1 MWAKL
6 KDRFSARK
14 DKNLKKLHL
23 YFICFNLLILSFFS
37 CNKKDVNNPYSS
49 ERNQLKKSIEATDV
63 IEAEKSKELEK
74 SLSKNQK
81 SEDLKIDYDLT
92 NMSSTMIYAEVFN
105 MLIEPEKYENK
116 RVKMKGFFTIYN
128 EGSKDE
134 VYSVIVPDST
144 ACCQQGIEFFYDFKD
159 NKPVANSEITVTGIF
174 NVHMLSDGI
183 SYNYIKAEKI
193 Q

>member
-1 MWAKL
+1 MK
-6 KDRFSARK
+6 
-14 DKNLKKLHL
+14 KNCP

-37 CNKKDVNNPYSS
+37 CNKKDVNNPYAT
-49 ERNQLKKSIEATDV
+49 ERNQLKKSIEATDI

-134 VYSVIVPDST
+134 VYSVIVPDAT

-159 NKPVANSEITVTGIF
+159 NKPVVNSEITVTGIF

>member
-1 MWAKL
+1 MK
-6 KDRFSARK
+6 
-14 DKNLKKLHL
+14 KNCP
-23 YFICFNLLILSFFS
+23 YFICFTLLILSFFS

-49 ERNQLKKSIEATDV
+49 ERNQLKKSIEATDA
-63 IEAEKSKELEK
+63 IETEKS
-74 SLSKNQK
+74 
-81 SEDLKIDYDLT
+81 KIDYDLT

-128 EGSKDE
+128 EGSNDE
-134 VYSVIVPDST
+134 VYSVIVPDAT

-174 NVHMLSDGI
+174 NVHMLNDGI

-193 Q
+193 E

>member
-1 MWAKL
+1 MK
-6 KDRFSARK
+6 
-14 DKNLKKLHL
+14 KNCP
-23 YFICFNLLILSFFS
+23 YCICFTLLILSFFS
-37 CNKKDVNNPYSS
+37 CNKKDVNNPYAT

-134 VYSVIVPDST
+134 VYSVIVPDAT

>member
-1 MWAKL
+1 MK
-6 KDRFSARK
+6 
-14 DKNLKKLHL
+14 KNCP

-37 CNKKDVNNPYSS
+37 CNKKDVNNPYAT

-63 IEAEKSKELEK
+63 IEAEES
-74 SLSKNQK
+74 
-81 SEDLKIDYDLT
+81 KIDYDLT

-134 VYSVIVPDST
+134 VYSVIVPDAT

-159 NKPVANSEITVTGIF
+159 NKPVVNSEITVTGIF
-174 NVHMLSDGI
+174 NVHMLNDGI

-193 Q
+193 E

>member
-1 MWAKL
+1 M
-6 KDRFSARK
+6 
-14 DKNLKKLHL
+14 
-23 YFICFNLLILSFFS
+23 
-37 CNKKDVNNPYSS
+37 NNPYAT
-49 ERNQLKKSIEATDV
+49 ERNQLKKSIEATDI

-128 EGSKDE
+128 EGSNDE
-134 VYSVIVPDST
+134 VYSVIVPDAT

-174 NVHMLSDGI
+174 NVHMLNDGI

-193 Q
+193 E

>member
-1 MWAKL
+1 M
-6 KDRFSARK
+6 
-14 DKNLKKLHL
+14 
-23 YFICFNLLILSFFS
+23 
-37 CNKKDVNNPYSS
+37 NNPYAT

-63 IEAEKSKELEK
+63 IETEKSKELEK

-134 VYSVIVPDST
+134 VYSVIVPDAT

>member
-1 MWAKL
+1 MK
-6 KDRFSARK
+6 
-14 DKNLKKLHL
+14 KNCP
-23 YFICFNLLILSFFS
+23 YFICFILLILSFFS
-37 CNKKDVNNPYSS
+37 CNKKDVNNPYAT

-134 VYSVIVPDST
+134 VYSVIVPDAT

>member
-1 MWAKL
+1 MK
-6 KDRFSARK
+6 
-14 DKNLKKLHL
+14 KNCP
-23 YFICFNLLILSFFS
+23 YFICFTLLILSFFS
-37 CNKKDVNNPYSS
+37 CNKKDVNNPYAT

-63 IEAEKSKELEK
+63 IEAEES
-74 SLSKNQK
+74 
-81 SEDLKIDYDLT
+81 KIDYDLT

-128 EGSKDE
+128 EGSNDE
-134 VYSVIVPDST
+134 VYSVIVPDAT

>member
-1 MWAKL
+1 MK
-6 KDRFSARK
+6 
-14 DKNLKKLHL
+14 KNCP

-37 CNKKDVNNPYSS
+37 CNKKDVNNPYAT
-49 ERNQLKKSIEATDV
+49 ERNQLKKSIEATDA
-63 IEAEKSKELEK
+63 IETEKS
-74 SLSKNQK
+74 
-81 SEDLKIDYDLT
+81 KIDYDLT

-128 EGSKDE
+128 EGSNDE
-134 VYSVIVPDST
+134 VYSVIVPDAT

-174 NVHMLSDGI
+174 NIHMLNDGI

-193 Q
+193 E

>member
-1 MWAKL
+1 M
-6 KDRFSARK
+6 
-14 DKNLKKLHL
+14 
-23 YFICFNLLILSFFS
+23 
-37 CNKKDVNNPYSS
+37 NNPYST
-49 ERNQLKKSIEATDV
+49 ERNQLKKSIEATDA
-63 IEAEKSKELEK
+63 IETEKS
-74 SLSKNQK
+74 
-81 SEDLKIDYDLT
+81 KIDYDLT

-128 EGSKDE
+128 EGSNDE
-134 VYSVIVPDST
+134 VYSVIVPDAT

>member
-1 MWAKL
+1 M
-6 KDRFSARK
+6 
-14 DKNLKKLHL
+14 
-23 YFICFNLLILSFFS
+23 LILSFFS
-37 CNKKDVNNPYSS
+37 CNKKDVNNPYAT

-134 VYSVIVPDST
+134 VYSVIVPDAT

-159 NKPVANSEITVTGIF
+159 NIPVANSEITVTGIF

>member
-1 MWAKL
+1 MK
-6 KDRFSARK
+6 
-14 DKNLKKLHL
+14 KNCP

-37 CNKKDVNNPYSS
+37 CNKKDVNNPYAT

-63 IEAEKSKELEK
+63 IEAEES
-74 SLSKNQK
+74 
-81 SEDLKIDYDLT
+81 KIDYDLT

-128 EGSKDE
+128 EGSNDE
-134 VYSVIVPDST
+134 VYSVIVPDAT

-174 NVHMLSDGI
+174 NVHMLNDGI

-193 Q
+193 E

>member
-1 MWAKL
+1 M
-6 KDRFSARK
+6 
-14 DKNLKKLHL
+14 
-23 YFICFNLLILSFFS
+23 
-37 CNKKDVNNPYSS
+37 NNPYSS

-134 VYSVIVPDST
+134 VYSVIVPDAT

>member
-1 MWAKL
+1 MK
-6 KDRFSARK
+6 
-14 DKNLKKLHL
+14 KNCP

-37 CNKKDVNNPYSS
+37 CNKKDVNNPYAT
-49 ERNQLKKSIEATDV
+49 ERNQLKKSIEATDI
-63 IEAEKSKELEK
+63 IEAEES
-74 SLSKNQK
+74 
-81 SEDLKIDYDLT
+81 KIDYDLT

-128 EGSKDE
+128 EGSNDE
-134 VYSVIVPDST
+134 VYSVIVPDAT

-174 NVHMLSDGI
+174 NVHMLNDGI

-193 Q
+193 E

>member
-1 MWAKL
+1 MK
-6 KDRFSARK
+6 
-14 DKNLKKLHL
+14 KNCP

-37 CNKKDVNNPYSS
+37 CNKKDVNNPYAT
-49 ERNQLKKSIEATDV
+49 ERNQLKKSIEATDA
-63 IEAEKSKELEK
+63 IETEKS
-74 SLSKNQK
+74 
-81 SEDLKIDYDLT
+81 KIDYDLT

-134 VYSVIVPDST
+134 VYSVIVPDAT

-174 NVHMLSDGI
+174 NIHMLNDGI

-193 Q
+193 E

>member
-63 IEAEKSKELEK
+63 IEAEES
-74 SLSKNQK
+74 
-81 SEDLKIDYDLT
+81 KIDYDLT

-134 VYSVIVPDST
+134 VYSVIVPDAT

>member
-1 MWAKL
+1 M
-6 KDRFSARK
+6 
-14 DKNLKKLHL
+14 
-23 YFICFNLLILSFFS
+23 
-37 CNKKDVNNPYSS
+37 NNPYAT

-128 EGSKDE
+128 EGSNDE
-134 VYSVIVPDST
+134 VYSVIVPDAT

>member
-1 MWAKL
+1 M
-6 KDRFSARK
+6 
-14 DKNLKKLHL
+14 
-23 YFICFNLLILSFFS
+23 
-37 CNKKDVNNPYSS
+37 NNPYAT

-134 VYSVIVPDST
+134 VYSVIVPDAT

>member
-1 MWAKL
+1 MK
-6 KDRFSARK
+6 
-14 DKNLKKLHL
+14 KNCP
-23 YFICFNLLILSFFS
+23 YFICFTLLILSFFS
-37 CNKKDVNNPYSS
+37 CNKKDVNNPYAT

-105 MLIEPEKYENK
+105 KLIETEKYENK

-134 VYSVIVPDST
+134 VYSVIVPDAT

>member
-1 MWAKL
+1 MK
-6 KDRFSARK
+6 
-14 DKNLKKLHL
+14 KNCP
-23 YFICFNLLILSFFS
+23 YFICFTLLILSFFS
-37 CNKKDVNNPYSS
+37 CNKKDVNNPYAT

-63 IEAEKSKELEK
+63 IEAEES
-74 SLSKNQK
+74 
-81 SEDLKIDYDLT
+81 KIDYDLT

-134 VYSVIVPDST
+134 VYSVIVPDAT

>member
-1 MWAKL
+1 MKKYLFAL
-6 KDRFSARK
+6 SVFFIFIFS
-14 DKNLKKLHL
+14 
-23 YFICFNLLILSFFS
+23 S
-37 CNKKDVNNPYSS
+37 CSKKDVVNPYSA
-49 ERNQLKKSIEATDV
+49 ERKQLENQIDQSNSND
-63 IEAEKSKELEK
+63 
-74 SLSKNQK
+74 NQINNTN
-81 SEDLKIDYDLT
+81 IDFDLT
-92 NMSSTMIYAEVFN
+92 KMSATMIYAEVFN

-116 RVKMKGFFTIYN
+116 RLKMKGLFTIYN
-128 EGSKDE
+128 EGTNDE
-134 VYSVIVPDST
+134 VYSVIVPDAT

>member
-1 MWAKL
+1 M
-6 KDRFSARK
+6 
-14 DKNLKKLHL
+14 
-23 YFICFNLLILSFFS
+23 
-37 CNKKDVNNPYSS
+37 NNPYAT

-63 IEAEKSKELEK
+63 IEDEKSKELEK

-128 EGSKDE
+128 EGSNDE
-134 VYSVIVPDST
+134 VYSVIVPDAT

-174 NVHMLSDGI
+174 NVHILSDGI

>member
-1 MWAKL
+1 MK
-6 KDRFSARK
+6 
-14 DKNLKKLHL
+14 KNCP

-37 CNKKDVNNPYSS
+37 CNKKDVNNPYAT

-63 IEAEKSKELEK
+63 IEAEES
-74 SLSKNQK
+74 
-81 SEDLKIDYDLT
+81 KIDYDLT

-128 EGSKDE
+128 EGSNDE
-134 VYSVIVPDST
+134 VYSVIVPDAT

-159 NKPVANSEITVTGIF
+159 NKPVVNSEITVTGIF
-174 NVHMLSDGI
+174 NVHMLNDGI

-193 Q
+193 E

>member
-1 MWAKL
+1 MK
-6 KDRFSARK
+6 
-14 DKNLKKLHL
+14 KNCP
-23 YFICFNLLILSFFS
+23 YFICFTLLILSFFS
-37 CNKKDVNNPYSS
+37 CNKKDVNNPYAT
-49 ERNQLKKSIEATDV
+49 ERNQLKKSIEATDA
-63 IEAEKSKELEK
+63 IETEKS
-74 SLSKNQK
+74 
-81 SEDLKIDYDLT
+81 KIDYDLT

-134 VYSVIVPDST
+134 VYSVIVPDAT

>member
-1 MWAKL
+1 MYTK
-6 KDRFSARK
+6 K
-14 DKNLKKLHL
+14 DKNLKKQTLYNL
-23 YFICFNLLILSFFS
+23 YFLLFILSTFS
-37 CNKKDVNNPYSS
+37 CSKKNVNNPYTT

-81 SEDLKIDYDLT
+81 SEELKVDYDLT

-134 VYSVIVPDST
+134 VYSVIVPDAT
-144 ACCQQGIEFFYDFKD
+144 ACCQQGIEFFYNFE
-159 NKPVANSEITVTGIF
+159 NRPTSGSEIIVTGIF
-174 NVHMLSDGI
+174 KIHQLSEENGI
-183 SYNYIKAEKI
+183 TYNYIQAENVE
-193 Q
+193 

>member
-1 MWAKL
+1 M
-6 KDRFSARK
+6 
-14 DKNLKKLHL
+14 KKLHSRV
-23 YFICFNLLILSFFS
+23 FCFYLLILSFFS
-37 CNKKDVNNPYSS
+37 CNKKDVNNPYAT

-63 IEAEKSKELEK
+63 IETEKSKELEK
-74 SLSKNQK
+74 FLSKNQK

-134 VYSVIVPDST
+134 VYSVIVPDAT

>member
-1 MWAKL
+1 M
-6 KDRFSARK
+6 
-14 DKNLKKLHL
+14 KKLHL
-23 YFICFNLLILSFFS
+23 YFICFTLLILSFFS
-37 CNKKDVNNPYSS
+37 CNKKDVNNPYAT

-134 VYSVIVPDST
+134 VYSVIVPDAT

-159 NKPVANSEITVTGIF
+159 NKPVVNSEITVTGIF

>member
-1 MWAKL
+1 M
-6 KDRFSARK
+6 
-14 DKNLKKLHL
+14 
-23 YFICFNLLILSFFS
+23 LSFFS

-49 ERNQLKKSIEATDV
+49 ERNQLKKSIEATDA
-63 IEAEKSKELEK
+63 IETEKS
-74 SLSKNQK
+74 
-81 SEDLKIDYDLT
+81 KIDYDLT

-128 EGSKDE
+128 EGSNDE
-134 VYSVIVPDST
+134 VYSVIVPDAT

-159 NKPVANSEITVTGIF
+159 KKPVANSEITVTGIF
-174 NVHMLSDGI
+174 NIHMLNDGI

-193 Q
+193 E

>member
-1 MWAKL
+1 MK
-6 KDRFSARK
+6 
-14 DKNLKKLHL
+14 KNCP
-23 YFICFNLLILSFFS
+23 YFICFTLLILSFFS
-37 CNKKDVNNPYSS
+37 CNKKDVNNPYAT

-116 RVKMKGFFTIYN
+116 RLKMKGLFTIYN
-128 EGSKDE
+128 EGTNDE
-134 VYSVIVPDST
+134 VYSVIVPDAT
-144 ACCQQGIEFFYDFKD
+144 ACCQQGIEFFYNFE
-159 NKPVANSEITVTGIF
+159 NRPASGSEIIVTGIF
-174 NVHMLSDGI
+174 KIHQLSEENGI
-183 SYNYIKAEKI
+183 TYNYIQAENVE
-193 Q
+193 

>member
-1 MWAKL
+1 M
-6 KDRFSARK
+6 
-14 DKNLKKLHL
+14 
-23 YFICFNLLILSFFS
+23 
-37 CNKKDVNNPYSS
+37 NNPYAT
-49 ERNQLKKSIEATDV
+49 ERNQLKKSIEATDA
-63 IEAEKSKELEK
+63 IETEKS
-74 SLSKNQK
+74 
-81 SEDLKIDYDLT
+81 KIDYDLT

-128 EGSKDE
+128 EGSNDE
-134 VYSVIVPDST
+134 VYSVIVPDAT

>member
-6 KDRFSARK
+6 KDRFSTRK

-134 VYSVIVPDST
+134 VYSVIVPDAT

-174 NVHMLSDGI
+174 NVHMLNDGI

>member
-1 MWAKL
+1 MK
-6 KDRFSARK
+6 
-14 DKNLKKLHL
+14 KNCP

-37 CNKKDVNNPYSS
+37 CNKKDVNNPYAT

-63 IEAEKSKELEK
+63 IEAEES
-74 SLSKNQK
+74 
-81 SEDLKIDYDLT
+81 KIDYDLT

-128 EGSKDE
+128 EGSNDE
-134 VYSVIVPDST
+134 VYSVIVPDAT

-159 NKPVANSEITVTGIF
+159 NKPVVNSEITVTGIF
-174 NVHMLSDGI
+174 NIHILNDGI

-193 Q
+193 E

>member
-1 MWAKL
+1 MK
-6 KDRFSARK
+6 
-14 DKNLKKLHL
+14 KNCP

-37 CNKKDVNNPYSS
+37 CNKKDVNNPYAT

-63 IEAEKSKELEK
+63 IEAEKS
-74 SLSKNQK
+74 
-81 SEDLKIDYDLT
+81 KIDYDLT

-128 EGSKDE
+128 EGSNDE
-134 VYSVIVPDST
+134 VYSVIVPDAT

-174 NVHMLSDGI
+174 NIHMLNDGI

-193 Q
+193 E

>member
-1 MWAKL
+1 MYIL
-6 KDRFSARK
+6 
-14 DKNLKKLHL
+14 
-23 YFICFNLLILSFFS
+23 LLILSFFS
-37 CNKKDVNNPYSS
+37 CNKKDVNNPYAT

-63 IEAEKSKELEK
+63 IEAEES
-74 SLSKNQK
+74 
-81 SEDLKIDYDLT
+81 KIDYDLT

-128 EGSKDE
+128 EGSNDE
-134 VYSVIVPDST
+134 VYSVIVPDAT

-174 NVHMLSDGI
+174 NVHMLNDGI

-193 Q
+193 E

>member
-1 MWAKL
+1 MK
-6 KDRFSARK
+6 
-14 DKNLKKLHL
+14 KNCP
-23 YFICFNLLILSFFS
+23 YFICFTLLILSFFS
-37 CNKKDVNNPYSS
+37 CNKKDVNNPYAT
-49 ERNQLKKSIEATDV
+49 ERNQLKKSIEATDA
-63 IEAEKSKELEK
+63 IETEKS
-74 SLSKNQK
+74 
-81 SEDLKIDYDLT
+81 KIDYDLT

-105 MLIEPEKYENK
+105 MLIGPEKYENK

-134 VYSVIVPDST
+134 VYSVIVPDAT

-174 NVHMLSDGI
+174 NIHMLNDGI

-193 Q
+193 E